1 MNYFT
6 SQDNCLAIFVNLILE
21 WYSGMLAAVITTC
34 YLDTRHDPKSYLD
47 PTRTHCINN
56 LWELVSMP
64 LILLKYRSTKQGVP
78 DTSSHNRSHLLIEMY
93 SFFSLSVRCLPLIG
107 CDSPFS
113 AAVAIAHPPLLHSSM
128 SPFCPAVFLSSILSS
143 SLSLLVV

>member
-1 MNYFT
+1 MFGYICESNIRM
-6 SQDNCLAIFVNLILE
+6 IFRDVGSSYNDLLF
-21 WYSGMLAAVITTC
+21 GPAPRPKKLFGV
-34 YLDTRHDPKSYLD
+34 DPAH
-47 PTRTHCINN
+47 THGINN

-64 LILLKYRSTKQGVP
+64 LILLKYCSTKQGVP

-93 SFFSLSVRCLPLIG
+93 SFFSPSVRCLPLIG

-128 SPFCPAVFLSSILSS
+128 SPLCPAVFLSSILSS
-143 SLSLLVV
+143 SLSLSLRYRRSQ